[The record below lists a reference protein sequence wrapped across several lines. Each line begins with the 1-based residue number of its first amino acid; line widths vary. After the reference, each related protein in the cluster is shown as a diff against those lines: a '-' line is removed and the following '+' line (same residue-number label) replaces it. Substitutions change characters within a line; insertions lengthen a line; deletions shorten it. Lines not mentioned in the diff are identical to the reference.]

1 MASLS
6 DWLSTRG
13 ITAAAFGRR
22 IGCDR
27 GTVGRYTR
35 GERFPDPPTLIAIRD
50 ETAGAVTSE
59 DMLATWQA
67 RNPGRVPVIEDGA
80 AQASTATASADR
92 AVGEVAS

>member
-6 DWLSTRG
+6 DWLTSHE
-13 ITAAAFGRR
+13 ITDAAFGRR

-35 GERFPDPPTLIAIRD
+35 GERFPDPPTLIAIRR

-59 DMLATWQA
+59 DLLATWEA
-67 RNPGRVPVIEDGA
+67 KNPGRVPVIEGA
-80 AQASTATASADR
+80 VVEPATSPKAR
-92 AVGEVAS
+92 AVA